1 MIKKTN
7 NIPSL
12 FSSLLDML
20 NQSHPLY
27 QLADKIDWEK
37 FETAFQPLYCQDN
50 GRPWQANPFNVWYAH
65 PKTPS

>member
-12 FSSLLDML
+12 FSSLSDML

-37 FETAFQPLYCQDN
+37 FETAFQPLYCQGN
-50 GRPWQANPFNVWYAH
+50 ARQANPFNVWYAH